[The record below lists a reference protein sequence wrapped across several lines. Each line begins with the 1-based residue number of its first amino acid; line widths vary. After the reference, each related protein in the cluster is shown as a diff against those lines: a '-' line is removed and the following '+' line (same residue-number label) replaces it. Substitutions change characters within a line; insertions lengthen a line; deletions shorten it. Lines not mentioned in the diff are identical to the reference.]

1 MLARLFDMRSSEILV
16 WRRKAG
22 HNPRM
27 GSVWL
32 GTSGFGYKEWKPSF
46 YPPDVP
52 AQAFLQYYAGKFN
65 SVEIDYTFYRI
76 PNSKTIANWKD
87 QTPPPFRFALK
98 ASRQITHRERLLRV
112 RQENV
117 QNSMLKVEMERVL
130 KTQAKVQVVS
140 GPPSVPV
147 LTLYDEQSETRAV
160 SVDQNVRVSEFLIT
174 YHVSFDVRDASGKEI
189 VKRQRITLQR
199 NFSFDKNA
207 QLAMERQAQEIQ
219 ESMRTDAVQQ
229 IMRRLAA
236 SKS

>member
-1 MLARLFDMRSSEILV
+1 MTR
-16 WRRKAG
+16 
-22 HNPRM
+22 
-27 GSVWL
+27 
-32 GTSGFGYKEWKPSF
+32 
-46 YPPDVP
+46 
-52 AQAFLQYYAGKFN
+52 
-65 SVEIDYTFYRI
+65 
-76 PNSKTIANWKD
+76 
-87 QTPPPFRFALK
+87 PPPQQ
-98 ASRQITHRERLLRV
+98 SGHREIISLLAACCLVLSLSGCGFHLSGVGEQQQFPQSLSTLRV

-117 QNSMLKVEMERVL
+117 QNSMLRVEMERVL
-130 KTQAKVQVVS
+130 KTQARIQVVS

-147 LTLYDEQSETRAV
+147 LTLYDERSETRAV

-207 QLAMERQAQEIQ
+207 QLAMEREAQEIQ
-219 ESMRTDAVQQ
+219 ERMRTDAVQQ

>member
-1 MLARLFDMRSSEILV
+1 MTRA
-16 WRRKAG
+16 
-22 HNPRM
+22 
-27 GSVWL
+27 
-32 GTSGFGYKEWKPSF
+32 
-46 YPPDVP
+46 PPQQP
-52 AQAFLQYYAGKFN
+52 G
-65 SVEIDYTFYRI
+65 
-76 PNSKTIANWKD
+76 
-87 QTPPPFRFALK
+87 
-98 ASRQITHRERLLRV
+98 HREIVSLLATCYLVLSLTGCGFHLSGVGEQQQFPQSLSTLRV

-117 QNSMLKVEMERVL
+117 QNSMLKIEMERVL
-130 KTQAKVQVVS
+130 KTQARVQVVS

-236 SKS
+236 TKS